1 MQIGSLP
8 LDNPTVLAPLA
19 GITNLPFRLLARRAG
34 CALVCSEM
42 VSAAGLV
49 HGSAKTAQLLA
60 SVAAEKPVSMQLFG
74 SDPDITAE
82 AAARVEAAG
91 ADVLDINFGCA
102 VKKIVKS
109 GAGVA
114 LMREPQKAAAL
125 LGAVRKAVRIP
136 LTIKIRTGWDPSGAQ
151 ALQLAGIAESC
162 GVDAIAVHPRT
173 AGQAFRGC
181 PDWSVIAAVKAAVAI
196 PVIGNGDV
204 TSAAEALAMR
214 QTTGCDAVM
223 IGRAAI
229 GAPWLFSQVRAA
241 LQGQAPPPVDL
252 TVRFAA
258 LREYLRASVR
268 FFGERHACCMMRS
281 RLGWFSRGL
290 PHSSAFRESIKQ
302 LANEAQALEK
312 LAAYEALLRRRAAER
327 PPPPIE
333 TAP

>member
-1 MQIGSLP
+1 MQIGTLP

-49 HGSAKTAQLLA
+49 RGSAKTAQLLA

-214 QTTGCDAVM
+214 RETGCDAVM

-241 LQGQAPPPVDL
+241 LQGQPPPPVDL
-252 TVRFAA
+252 TVRFDA
-258 LREYLRASVR
+258 LRAYLRASVR
-268 FFGERHACCMMRS
+268 FFGERHACYMMRS

-302 LANEAQALEK
+302 LASEAQALEK

-327 PPPPIE
+327 PPPPTG